1 MSKEAKKEEA
11 VSYAMWE
18 TVKWFSITLA
28 GAAPL
33 SYLAHLKIPTYRKR
47 FGISAKVAM
56 PLMAAMFVGAYV
68 SETAVIHKKYEM
80 HQLEKEGKLI
90 EKEYSDIPLH
100 HAMMNAVYGTISF
113 FCY

>member
-11 VSYAMWE
+11 VNYAMWE